1 MSARSA
7 DITMDIVESKEIL
20 TMIVAMQAGATEVQI
35 EHICDRIREF
45 GYTPHVIRG
54 TERTVIA
61 AVGPGD
67 KKEHIEHLKSAD
79 GVEDAFPIL
88 QPFKLVSLEVKKQK
102 SVIRV
107 GDVNIGDGG
116 FVVMAGPCSVEGREQ
131 LLSTAESVAASG
143 AKILRGGAYKPRTS
157 PYDFQGLAEE
167 GLKLL
172 AEARKRTGLKVITE
186 VLDTE
191 DVELVAEYADI
202 LQIGARNMQNFALL
216 KKLGEVSKP
225 VMLKRG
231 LSATI
236 KEFLLSAEYIVT
248 HGNPNV
254 MLCERGIRTFE
265 TATRNTLD
273 IAAVPLLN
281 ELTYLPVIIDPS
293 HATGKRSLVR
303 PLAKAAV
310 AVGADGLMTE
320 VHPRPEEAWSD
331 GPQSLRFEEFASMMR
346 EIEPYIDLRK
356 GSKIED
362 CG

>member
-1 MSARSA
+1 
-7 DITMDIVESKEIL
+7 
-20 TMIVAMQAGATEVQI
+20 MIVAMHANATDVQI
-35 EHICDRIREF
+35 DHICERIRDF

-88 QPFKLVSLEVKKQK
+88 QPFKLVSTEVKKQRTR
-102 SVIRV
+102 IQV
-107 GDVNIGDGG
+107 GDVTIGDGD
-116 FVVMAGPCSVEGREQ
+116 FVVMAGPCSVEGFDQ
-131 LLSTAESVAASG
+131 LMSTADAVAASG

-157 PYDFQGLAEE
+157 PYEFQGLAEE

-172 AEARKRTGLKVITE
+172 AEARKRTGLRVITE

-216 KKLGEVSKP
+216 KKLGEIDKP

-273 IAAVPLLN
+273 MAAVPLLN
-281 ELTYLPVIIDPS
+281 ELTHLPVIVDPS
-293 HATGKRSLVR
+293 HGTGKRSLVR

-331 GPQSLRFEEFASMMR
+331 GPQSLRFEEFAKMMR
-346 EIEPYIDLRK
+346 EIEPYISLRNNE
-356 GSKIED
+356 SD
-362 CG
+362 

>member
-1 MSARSA
+1 MKA
-7 DITMDIVESKEIL
+7 E
-20 TMIVAMQAGATEVQI
+20 ATDEQI
-35 EHICDRIREF
+35 NHISNRIREF

-88 QPFKLVSLEVKKQK
+88 QPFKLVSKEVKKQK
-102 SVIRV
+102 TAIRV
-107 GDVNIGDGG
+107 GDVSIGDGG
-116 FVVMAGPCSVEGREQ
+116 FIVMAGPCSVEGRDQ
-131 LLSTAESVAASG
+131 LMTTADSVVASG
-143 AKILRGGAYKPRTS
+143 ARILRGGAYKPRTS

-172 AEARKRTGLKVITE
+172 AEARNRTGMRVITE

-202 LQIGARNMQNFALL
+202 LQVGARNMQNFALL
-216 KKLGEVSKP
+216 KKLGEIKKP

-248 HGNPNV
+248 HGNPDV

-273 IAAVPLLN
+273 LAAIPLLN
-281 ELTYLPVIIDPS
+281 ELTHLPVIVDPS
-293 HATGKRSLVR
+293 HATGKRSLVS

-310 AVGADGLMTE
+310 AVGADGVMTE
-320 VHPRPEEAWSD
+320 VHPWPEQAWSD
-331 GPQSLRFEEFASMMR
+331 GPQSLRLEEFARMMN
-346 EIEPYIDLRK
+346 ELQPYIALRQ
-356 GSKIED
+356 SELN
-362 CG
+362 

>member
-1 MSARSA
+1 
-7 DITMDIVESKEIL
+7 
-20 TMIVAMQAGATEVQI
+20 MQAGATESQI
-35 EHICDRIREF
+35 HHICERIREF

-61 AVGPGD
+61 AIGPGD
-67 KKEHIEHLKSAD
+67 KKEHIEHMKSAD

-88 QPFKLVSLEVKKQK
+88 QPFKLVSCEVKKQK
-102 SVIRV
+102 TAIQV
-107 GDVNIGDGG
+107 GDVSIGDGG
-116 FVVMAGPCSVEGREQ
+116 FVVMAGPCSVEGRDQ
-131 LLSTAESVAASG
+131 LMSTAEAVAASG
-143 AKILRGGAYKPRTS
+143 ARILRGGAYKPRTS

-281 ELTYLPVIIDPS
+281 ELTHLPVIIDPS

-310 AVGADGLMTE
+310 AVGADGLMAE
-320 VHPRPEEAWSD
+320 VHPCPEEAWSD

-346 EIEPYIDLRK
+346 ELQPYIDLRK
-356 GSKIED
+356 ED
-362 CG
+362 RG

>member
-1 MSARSA
+1 
-7 DITMDIVESKEIL
+7 
-20 TMIVAMQAGATEVQI
+20 MIVAMQAGAKESQI
-35 EHICDRIREF
+35 DHICERIREF

-61 AVGPGD
+61 AIGPGD
-67 KKEHIEHLKSAD
+67 KKEHIEHMKSAD

-88 QPFKLVSLEVKKQK
+88 QPFKLVSCEVKKQK
-102 SVIRV
+102 TAIQV
-107 GDVNIGDGG
+107 GDVCIGDGG

-131 LLSTAESVAASG
+131 LMSTAEAVAASG
-143 AKILRGGAYKPRTS
+143 ARILRGGAYKPRTS
-157 PYDFQGLAEE
+157 PYDFQGLAEA

-281 ELTYLPVIIDPS
+281 ELTHLPVIIDPS

-310 AVGADGLMTE
+310 AVGADGLMAE

-331 GPQSLRFEEFASMMR
+331 GPQSLRFEEFSSMMR
-346 EIEPYIDLRK
+346 ELQPYIDLRK
-356 GSKIED
+356 ED
-362 CG
+362 RE

>member
-1 MSARSA
+1 
-7 DITMDIVESKEIL
+7 
-20 TMIVAMQAGATEVQI
+20 MIVAMQAEATESQI
-35 EHICDRIREF
+35 NHICDRIREF

-61 AVGPGD
+61 AVGHGD
-67 KKEHIEHLKSAD
+67 KKEHIEQLKSAD

-88 QPFKLVSLEVKKQK
+88 QPFKLVSKEVKKQR
-102 SVIRV
+102 SAIQI
-107 GDVNIGDGG
+107 GDVIIGDGG
-116 FVVMAGPCSVEGREQ
+116 FVVMAGPCSVEGYEQ
-131 LLSTAESVAASG
+131 LMSTAEAVAASG

-172 AEARKRTGLKVITE
+172 AEARNRTGLKIITE

-216 KKLGEVSKP
+216 KKLGEINKP

-248 HGNPNV
+248 HGNPSV

-281 ELTYLPVIIDPS
+281 ELTHLPVVVDPS

-303 PLAKAAV
+303 PLAKASV
-310 AVGADGLMTE
+310 AIGADGLMAE

-331 GPQSLRFEEFASMMR
+331 GPQSLRFDEFAAMMR
-346 EIEPYIDLRK
+346 EIEPYINLRK
-356 GSKIED
+356 SESN
-362 CG
+362 

>member
-1 MSARSA
+1 
-7 DITMDIVESKEIL
+7 
-20 TMIVAMQAGATEVQI
+20 MIVAMQAEATDEQI
-35 EHICDRIREF
+35 NHICDRIREF
-45 GYTPHVIRG
+45 GYAPHVIRG

-67 KKEHIEHLKSAD
+67 KKEHIEHMKSAD

-88 QPFKLVSLEVKKQK
+88 QPFKLVSREVKKQR
-102 SVIRV
+102 SVIQI
-107 GDVNIGDGG
+107 GDVTIGDGG
-116 FVVMAGPCSVEGREQ
+116 FVVMAGPCSVEGHEQ
-131 LLSTAESVAASG
+131 LMSTAESVAASG
-143 AKILRGGAYKPRTS
+143 ARILRGGAYKPRTS

-172 AEARKRTGLKVITE
+172 AEARGRTGLKVITE

-202 LQIGARNMQNFALL
+202 LQVGARNMQNFALL
-216 KKLGEVSKP
+216 KKLGEINKP

-273 IAAVPLLN
+273 MAAIPLLN
-281 ELTYLPVIIDPS
+281 ELTHLPVIVDPS
-293 HATGKRSLVR
+293 HGTGKRSLVR
-303 PLAKAAV
+303 PLAKASV
-310 AVGADGLMTE
+310 AIGADGLMTE
-320 VHPRPEEAWSD
+320 VHPCPEKAWSD
-331 GPQSLRFEEFASMMR
+331 GPQSLRFEEFAAMMR
-346 EIEPYIDLRK
+346 ELEPYINLRQN
-356 GSKIED
+356 EMN
-362 CG
+362 

>member
-1 MSARSA
+1 
-7 DITMDIVESKEIL
+7 
-20 TMIVAMQAGATEVQI
+20 MIVAMQAEATDEQI
-35 EHICDRIREF
+35 NHICDRIREF
-45 GYTPHVIRG
+45 GYAPHVIRG

-67 KKEHIEHLKSAD
+67 KKEHIEHMKSAD

-88 QPFKLVSLEVKKQK
+88 QPFKLVSREVRKQR
-102 SVIRV
+102 SAIQI
-107 GDVNIGDGG
+107 GDVTIGDGG
-116 FVVMAGPCSVEGREQ
+116 FVVMAGPCSVEGHEQ
-131 LLSTAESVAASG
+131 LMSTAESVAAAG
-143 AKILRGGAYKPRTS
+143 AQILRGGAYKPRTS

-172 AEARKRTGLKVITE
+172 AEARGRTGLKVITE

-202 LQIGARNMQNFALL
+202 LQVGARNMQNFALL
-216 KKLGEVSKP
+216 KKLGEINKP

-281 ELTYLPVIIDPS
+281 ELTHLPVIVDPS
-293 HATGKRSLVR
+293 HGTGKRSLVR
-303 PLAKAAV
+303 PLAKASV
-310 AVGADGLMTE
+310 AVGADGLMAE
-320 VHPRPEEAWSD
+320 VHPCPEKAWSD
-331 GPQSLRFEEFASMMR
+331 GPQSLRFEEFATMMR
-346 EIEPYIDLRK
+346 ELEPYINLRQN
-356 GSKIED
+356 EMN
-362 CG
+362 

>member
-1 MSARSA
+1 
-7 DITMDIVESKEIL
+7 
-20 TMIVAMQAGATEVQI
+20 MIVAMQAEATDEQI
-35 EHICDRIREF
+35 NHICDRIREF
-45 GYTPHVIRG
+45 GYTPHIIRG

-67 KKEHIEHLKSAD
+67 KKEHIEHMKSAD

-88 QPFKLVSLEVKKQK
+88 QPFKLVSREVKKQRSAIK
-102 SVIRV
+102 V
-107 GDVNIGDGG
+107 GDVIIGDGS
-116 FVVMAGPCSVEGREQ
+116 FVVMAGPCSVEGHEQ
-131 LLSTAESVAASG
+131 LMSTAESVAASG
-143 AKILRGGAYKPRTS
+143 ARILRGGAYKPRTS
-157 PYDFQGLAEE
+157 PYDFQGMAEE

-172 AEARKRTGLKVITE
+172 AEARARTGLKVITE

-202 LQIGARNMQNFALL
+202 LQVGARNMQNFALL
-216 KKLGEVSKP
+216 KKLGEINKP

-273 IAAVPLLN
+273 MAAIPLLN
-281 ELTYLPVIIDPS
+281 ELTHLPVIVDPS
-293 HATGKRSLVR
+293 HGTGKRSLVR
-303 PLAKAAV
+303 PLAKASV
-310 AVGADGLMTE
+310 AIGADGLMTE
-320 VHPRPEEAWSD
+320 VHPYPEKAWSD
-331 GPQSLRFEEFASMMR
+331 GPQSLRFEEFAAMMR
-346 EIEPYIDLRK
+346 ELEPYINLRQ
-356 GSKIED
+356 SEMN
-362 CG
+362 

>member
-1 MSARSA
+1 
-7 DITMDIVESKEIL
+7 
-20 TMIVAMQAGATEVQI
+20 MIVAMQAGATESQI
-35 EHICDRIREF
+35 GHICERIREF
-45 GYTPHVIRG
+45 GYTPHVLHG

-61 AVGPGD
+61 AIGPGD
-67 KKEHIEHLKSAD
+67 KKEHIEHMKSAD

-88 QPFKLVSLEVKKQK
+88 QPFKLVSCEVKKQK
-102 SVIRV
+102 TVIKV
-107 GDVNIGDGG
+107 GDVSIGDGG
-116 FVVMAGPCSVEGREQ
+116 FVVMAGPCSVEGHEQ
-131 LLSTAESVAASG
+131 LMSTAESVAASG
-143 AKILRGGAYKPRTS
+143 ARILRGGAYKPRTS

-225 VMLKRG
+225 IMLKRG

-281 ELTYLPVIIDPS
+281 ELTHLPVVIDPS
-293 HATGKRSLVR
+293 HATGRRSLVR
-303 PLAKAAV
+303 PLARAAV
-310 AVGADGLMTE
+310 AVGADGLMAE

-346 EIEPYIDLRK
+346 ELGPYIDLRK

-362 CG
+362 

>member
-1 MSARSA
+1 
-7 DITMDIVESKEIL
+7 
-20 TMIVAMQAGATEVQI
+20 MIVAMRAEASDEQI
-35 EHICDRIREF
+35 NHICERIREY
-45 GYTPHVIRG
+45 GYTPHIIRG

-67 KKEHIEHLKSAD
+67 KKEHIEHIKSAD

-88 QPFKLVSLEVKKQK
+88 QPFKLVSKEVKRQK
-102 SVIRV
+102 TAIQV
-107 GDVNIGDGG
+107 GEITIGDGG
-116 FVVMAGPCSVEGREQ
+116 FTVMAGPCSVEGYDQ
-131 LLSTAESVAASG
+131 LMSTADAVAASG

-172 AEARKRTGLKVITE
+172 AQARQRTGLRVITE

-191 DVELVAEYADI
+191 DVELVSEYADI
-202 LQIGARNMQNFALL
+202 LQVGARNMQNFALL
-216 KKLGEVSKP
+216 RKLGEARKP

-265 TATRNTLD
+265 TAVRNTLD
-273 IAAVPLLN
+273 LAAVPLLN
-281 ELTYLPVIIDPS
+281 ELTHLPVIVDPS
-293 HATGKRSLVR
+293 HGTGKRSLVR

-310 AVGADGLMTE
+310 AVGADGVMTE
-320 VHPRPEEAWSD
+320 VHPFPEQAWSD
-331 GPQSLRFEEFASMMR
+331 GPQSLRFEEFAKMMV
-346 EIEPYIDLRK
+346 ELQPYISLRQ
-356 GSKIED
+356 SEMN
-362 CG
+362 

>member
-1 MSARSA
+1 
-7 DITMDIVESKEIL
+7 
-20 TMIVAMQAGATEVQI
+20 MIVAMKAEATENQI
-35 EHICDRIREF
+35 NHICDRIREF

-54 TERTVIA
+54 TERTVVA

-67 KKEHIEHLKSAD
+67 KKEHIEHLKSAE
-79 GVEDAFPIL
+79 GVEDAFPIM
-88 QPFKLVSLEVKKQK
+88 QPFKLVSKEVKKQR
-102 SVIRV
+102 SVIQI
-107 GDVNIGDGG
+107 GDVTIGDGG
-116 FVVMAGPCSVEGREQ
+116 FVVMAGPCSVEGHDQ
-131 LLSTAESVAASG
+131 LMSTAEAVAASG

-216 KKLGEVSKP
+216 KKLGEINKP

-281 ELTYLPVIIDPS
+281 ELTHLPVVIDPS

-303 PLAKAAV
+303 PLAKASV
-310 AVGADGLMTE
+310 AVGADGLMAE

-331 GPQSLRFEEFASMMR
+331 GPQSLRFEEFTTMMS
-346 EIEPYIDLRK
+346 ELAPYINLRK
-356 GSKIED
+356 NELN
-362 CG
+362 